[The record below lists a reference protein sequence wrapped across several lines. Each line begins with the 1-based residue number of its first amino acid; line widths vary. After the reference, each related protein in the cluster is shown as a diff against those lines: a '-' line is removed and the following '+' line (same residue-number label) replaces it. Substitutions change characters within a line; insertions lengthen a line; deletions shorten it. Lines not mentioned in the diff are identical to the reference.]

1 MREADWKDRI
11 LVVLG
16 RQWAVRVSGNS
27 MCPELEDGDI
37 ILVRRVHDLGVGDIV
52 IAAHPFKKSVTM
64 LKRITAID
72 AAGRMELLG
81 DDPDESSD
89 SRVFGN
95 VLRDHIRGK
104 AVCRLQREDDKKS
117 AHEKHERHEI

>member
-37 ILVRRVHDLGVGDIV
+37 ILVRRVRDLGVGDIV
-52 IAAHPFKKSVTM
+52 LAAHPFKKSVTM

-89 SRVFGN
+89 SRSFGN
-95 VLRDHIRGK
+95 IPVEHIRGK
-104 AVCRLQREDDKKS
+104 AVCRLKHEDDKKS
-117 AHEKHERHEI
+117 AREKHERHEI